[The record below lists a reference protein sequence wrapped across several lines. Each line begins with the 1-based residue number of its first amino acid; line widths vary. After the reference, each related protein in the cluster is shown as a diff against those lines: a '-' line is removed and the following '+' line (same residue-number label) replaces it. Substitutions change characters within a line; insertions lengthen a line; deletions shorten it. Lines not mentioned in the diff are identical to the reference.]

1 MKEKRTMLG
10 IGLAAL
16 LLAVV
21 LLAPSVGLASRS
33 AEPVPALSPQ
43 TRVFTR
49 PAGRGPVPGHGHV
62 R

>member
-1 MKEKRTMLG
+1 MLG

-33 AEPVPALSPQ
+33 AEPVPALPPQ
-43 TRVFTR
+43 TQVFT
-49 PAGRGPVPGHGHV
+49 GYV
-62 R
+62 

>member
-1 MKEKRTMLG
+1 MLG

-21 LLAPSVGLASRS
+21 LLAPSVGLATRS

-43 TRVFTR
+43 TRVFTGYVY
-49 PAGRGPVPGHGHV
+49 AGR
-62 R
+62 